1 MPKTIK
7 SQTVNQWFDSFLL
20 VAGGKSLI
28 MVNRPDM
35 ISIIRGEPAQIEYRA
50 KLVEDVTGL
59 SSRTAISRGKQSDIE
74 LALSAV
80 LLRNKV

>member
-1 MPKTIK
+1 VSKTVK

-35 ISIIRGEPAQIEYRA
+35 ISGYEQNLPFLQLLVII
-50 KLVEDVTGL
+50 
-59 SSRTAISRGKQSDIE
+59 
-74 LALSAV
+74 
-80 LLRNKV
+80 N

>member
-1 MPKTIK
+1 MSKTVK

-35 ISIIRGEPAQIEYRA
+35 IS
-50 KLVEDVTGL
+50 
-59 SSRTAISRGKQSDIE
+59 
-74 LALSAV
+74 
-80 LLRNKV
+80 LLRGLPDRVRVL